1 MQQDGIIMI
10 TLLAHHGS
18 TNLAEAYS
26 MPPTSSDEFETL
38 RHSLFILIILIHHE
52 G

>member
-1 MQQDGIIMI
+1 MI

-26 MPPTSSDEFETL
+26 VPPTGSDEFETL
-38 RHSLFILIILIHHE
+38 RHSLVILIIFIHHE

>member
-26 MPPTSSDEFETL
+26 VPPTGSDEFETL